1 MVLLVVYVFWGLLA
15 MPLPWEFQRAGF
27 AVQLLI
33 CKSRHLIYFRLAS
46 QCWCGG
52 SRPPTLVH
60 PDSDHVSCWSLLAL
74 VAATGASDWVTT
86 ISGLLLF
93 YF

>member
-1 MVLLVVYVFWGLLA
+1 MLLVAYVFWGLLA

-27 AVQLLI
+27 AVQLLT

-74 VAATGASDWVTT
+74 PVNCQDLCMPHLMC
-86 ISGLLLF
+86 GLQLGF
-93 YF
+93 PG